1 MSFAM
6 LTHNGCVPFPKGC
19 CFRGPTVGSALLIK
33 GPHTFPLIPEEL
45 WGVSRL
51 WGALLHSSG
60 NNDVAHERGL
70 ALQPFG
76 GKFCPPAYLV
86 AEFHVSILNNST
98 YLETIA

>member
-19 CFRGPTVGSALLIK
+19 CFRGPIVGSALLIK

-60 NNDVAHERGL
+60 NNDVAHERGARSSAFWWKVL
-70 ALQPFG
+70 PTCIPG
-76 GKFCPPAYLV
+76 C
-86 AEFHVSILNNST
+86 
-98 YLETIA
+98 

>member
-1 MSFAM
+1 MVVC
-6 LTHNGCVPFPKGC
+6 LFPKDVALGALLLA
-19 CFRGPTVGSALLIK
+19 VLLLIK

-45 WGVSRL
+45 WGVS
-51 WGALLHSSG
+51 GAGCGVLCSTVQVTMMRHTKG
-60 NNDVAHERGL
+60 RL

-86 AEFHVSILNNST
+86 AEFHVGILNNNT